1 MARGLAAFSVVCG
14 ALAAGTPASA
24 QEFGY
29 TAGIFAGRSQFVTDE
44 VTSLY
49 FFNSIDVTHGPL
61 QASISLPLILQR
73 TTSPALTEPDTL
85 SGFGDPLLRLDA
97 RILNRDAG
105 RLQFRVAG
113 AWKPSLVS
121 SDSGLGTGETDVGVG
136 GSVFSAIGRTTLFAD
151 AMYWKY
157 GDPDGVD
164 FENAVSW
171 SVGAGRMLGAGR
183 WSALMSL
190 SGFSEGIGDESP
202 PVQLGIA
209 VLAQT
214 GRRHSVAV
222 SAGVNLTGASRD
234 PVIGVSWR
242 IVSR

>member
-1 MARGLAAFSVVCG
+1 VARGLAAVIVVCC
-14 ALAAGTPASA
+14 ALAGGTPASA

-29 TAGIFAGRSQFVTDE
+29 TAGVFAGRSHFVTDE
-44 VTSLY
+44 ISSLY

-61 QASISLPLILQR
+61 QASISLPLVLQR
-73 TTSPALTEPDTL
+73 TTSPALSEAETL

-97 RILNRDAG
+97 RILNHDAG

-113 AWKPSLVS
+113 AWKPSLVN

-190 SGFSEGIGDESP
+190 SGFSAGIGDESP

-209 VLAQT
+209 VLATT
-214 GRRHSVAV
+214 GTHHSAAL
-222 SAGVNLTGASRD
+222 SAGVNLAGNAGDLT
-234 PVIGVSWR
+234 IGVSWR
-242 IVSR
+242 IAR